1 MLASALRCQRQPSAK
16 QRTTSLNKIAR
27 ETIRKMG
34 SIMSLQEQ
42 LETLEAMDDRVHEI
56 EMTLQRTMVYNRV
69 LQENI
74 EHLSDLVQAHSDA
87 LEKMQKQ
94 QGFDVK

>member
-1 MLASALRCQRQPSAK
+1 
-16 QRTTSLNKIAR
+16 
-27 ETIRKMG
+27 MG

-42 LETLEAMDDRVHEI
+42 LETLEAMDERVKEI

-69 LQENI
+69 LLENI
-74 EHLSDLVQAHSDA
+74 EHLSDLVQSHSDA
-87 LEKMQKQ
+87 LEKIQKQ